1 MLHLGCGNSRYAY
14 RQGEKLI
21 DSSPAKKDL
30 GSLVCEKLVRSQH
43 CTLAVREANCI
54 LGCIKRG
61 VASRVREVIVPL
73 CSALARLHL
82 ECCVPAWGP

>member
-61 VASRVREVIVPL
+61 VASRVREGIVPL
-73 CSALARLHL
+73 YSVLVRLRM
-82 ECCVPAWGP
+82 ETCVHI